1 MKDIKVYVKTGCPWC
16 VELEAYMTQ
25 KGINYEQIEVLSNAD
40 KFNEMI
46 AISGQSK
53 APGVVIDEEV
63 FADTDKEAM
72 EKVFI
77 EKGII

>member
-1 MKDIKVYVKTGCPWC
+1 MKDIKVYVKRGCPWC

-53 APGVVIDEEV
+53 APVVVIDGEV
-63 FADTDKEAM
+63 FADTDKEFM

>member
-1 MKDIKVYVKTGCPWC
+1 MKNIKIYIKRGCPWC
-16 VELEAYMTQ
+16 SELIDYMDQ
-25 KGINYEQIEVLSNAD
+25 KGINYESIEVLSDAD

-46 AISGQSK
+46 AVSGQNK
-53 APGVVIDEEV
+53 APVVVIDEEI
-63 FADTDKEAM
+63 FADTDREFM